1 MNNQPDS
8 WSEGS
13 SYCRYDRSERLKRA
27 PEAVQQMYE
36 PDYIKK
42 MSLIK
47 SLTATRSSRS
57 MLFAIV
63 AVFALT
69 FASFLLK
76 TDRQSGKILGIPT
89 KLEYLTQQDYLYVN
103 ISFGATEQHDDY
115 VLPLTVRI
123 TAANRDTEQ
132 KETKTVEA
140 IYIGS
145 ALSVP
150 AQFPAH
156 TYTQLEAVALAGG
169 KALSLRSAVK
179 K

>member
-1 MNNQPDS
+1 M
-8 WSEGS
+8 
-13 SYCRYDRSERLKRA
+13 KRA

-103 ISFGATEQHDDY
+103 ISFGATEQRVDY
-115 VLPLTVRI
+115 ALPLTVRI

-132 KETKTVEA
+132 KETKTVEV